1 MIKGDLAHYLQ
12 SSESHVSMARGRSRV
27 KGQEQEM
34 EVTQVESTTRD
45 KPEGE
50 SCVDKSGEY
59 SMLLPL
65 LYILIQRGSHDS
77 TAWSVHNRNVL
88 EGANNSTIM
97 IMA

>member
-1 MIKGDLAHYLQ
+1 MTERERKA
-12 SSESHVSMARGRSRV
+12 
-27 KGQEQEM
+27 KGQDQEI
-34 EVTQVESTTRD
+34 EITQVESTARD

-77 TAWSVHNRNVL
+77 TAWSVRNRNVL
-88 EGANNSTIM
+88 EESNNSTVVT
-97 IMA
+97 MA